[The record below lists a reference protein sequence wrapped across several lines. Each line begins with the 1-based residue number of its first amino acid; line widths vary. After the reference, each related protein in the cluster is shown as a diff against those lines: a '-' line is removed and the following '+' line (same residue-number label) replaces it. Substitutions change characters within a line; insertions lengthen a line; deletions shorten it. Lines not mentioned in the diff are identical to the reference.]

1 MNKQD
6 SIEML
11 KRPLASAAYFIQ
23 LALNIRPKGM
33 CLVTGCP
40 RSGTTAMLAW
50 LHSNKEVARFFET
63 RILISAHRFYS
74 EAERFQDLT
83 HDMDYLTTEIRKL
96 VMKHYASRKLIFRKQ
111 LVEKEPLEPIA
122 FPDEDYA
129 SFLSNV
135 RKMFPDMKLLFMIR
149 NPINTIWSMMNRKWG
164 YSLASNQLRRFTLK
178 ECIRTW
184 NTCAS
189 LALQYTREKNV
200 FLCQFEGLIEEPLK
214 TSTQILRFLGL
225 QYCPAFETRQTKT
238 AGFGESD
245 RQTIHRETSDQMDA
259 INRFF
264 AFRTKDLHS
273 L

>member
-6 SIEML
+6 NIEIL

-23 LALNIRPKGM
+23 SALNIRPKGM

-40 RSGTTAMLAW
+40 RSGTSAMLAW
-50 LHSNKEVARFFET
+50 LHSNKEVARFFES

-74 EAERFQDLT
+74 EADRFEDLT

-96 VMKHYASRKLIFRKQ
+96 VLKHYASRKLIFMKQ

-129 SFLSNV
+129 SFLSNI
-135 RKMFPDMKLLFMIR
+135 RKMFPDMKLVFMIR

-164 YSLASNQLRRFTLK
+164 YSLASNQLRRFTLE

-184 NTCAS
+184 NACTS

-200 FLCQFEGLIEEPLK
+200 YICQFEDLIEEPLK
-214 TSTQILRFLGL
+214 TSTQILRFLSL

-238 AGFGESD
+238 AGFGKSD
-245 RQTIHRETSDQMDA
+245 RQTILRETSDQMDA